1 MLVIL
6 GTCRDIYHVV
16 TMKGHIP
23 SLIQLL
29 YKQKG
34 LLCPGMS
41 AERFILSFD
50 VPCLEADK
58 LFSSR
63 E

>member
-1 MLVIL
+1 MSVIL

-16 TMKGHIP
+16 TMKGHILP
-23 SLIQLL
+23 LIQLL
-29 YKQKG
+29 YKRKG

-41 AERFILSFD
+41 AERFMLGFD
-50 VPCLEADK
+50 VSCLEADK

>member
-6 GTCRDIYHVV
+6 GACRDIYHVV
-16 TMKGHIP
+16 TMRGHILP
-23 SLIQLL
+23 LTQLL

-41 AERFILSFD
+41 AERFILSFN

>member
-6 GTCRDIYHVV
+6 GTSRDIYHVV
-16 TMKGHIP
+16 TIRGHILP
-23 SLIQLL
+23 LIQLL

-50 VPCLEADK
+50 VLCLETDK